1 MEAELIDVVVNG
13 ERRSVPRDL
22 TVSELLNK
30 LEVVPDRVAIELNN
44 SIVRKRDWDR
54 IAVAGGS
61 QIEIVQFVGGG

>member
-1 MEAELIDVVVNG
+1 MEAELIDIVVNG

-54 IAVAGGS
+54 TAVGRGS